1 MDNKA
6 DENTN
11 DFQPSPTML
20 YWDRVVTA
28 VIAVFFIVIGVS
40 ICVLFPYTQKK
51 GIDFPKKSQVQ
62 YSEGVLKVNKVYFKR
77 EVIPYIIIDNITYA
91 CSYRIHNSPLSDKCL
106 PYSQLEPYIGQYA
119 KVGWYT
125 QKKFLWYN
133 NPYRQLVFL
142 QINGKTLKSYEQIK
156 SNVEYVSIGLIIVHF
171 IPFGMGLFL
180 VGAGSLMIYRLV
192 NGTYKHPFYNE
203 IKWIKKLMFVLLYAN
218 RLNQLIIN

>member
-6 DENTN
+6 DKNTN

-20 YWDRVVTA
+20 YWNKIIDFVTA
-28 VIAVFFIVIGVS
+28 VILVVAGLIFI
-40 ICVLFPYTQKK
+40 LMPYTQRQN
-51 GIDFPKKSQVQ
+51 INFPEKNQIQ

-91 CSYRIHNSPLSDKCL
+91 CSYRIHNSPISDKCL

-125 QKKFLWYN
+125 QKKFLWYK
-133 NPYRQLVFL
+133 NPYRQLVSL
-142 QINGKTLKSYEQIK
+142 QINGKTLKSYEQVK

-203 IKWIKKLMFVLLYAN
+203 TK
-218 RLNQLIIN
+218 